1 MESSDLPT
9 KDLLQRQRNELL
21 ILHQVTLICRETT
34 DEDHLFARI
43 TELLGEVLYPDNFGF
58 ILLDQSQN
66 RLHQHA
72 SYHDHPEVV
81 QPALIPLA
89 ASICGEVIQTGYP
102 LRVADVRTKAN
113 YLPVD
118 IHTLSE
124 LCVPLKLGEQILGA
138 INAES
143 RQLNAFSE
151 DDEHLLVTIAS
162 QLAVTISNFHLLRSE
177 ARRRKEAET
186 LQKATAALT
195 SSLNLEEVLN
205 VILVYLEQVVPYE
218 SACLFLAE
226 GLNLRIVAARGFPNF
241 GEIINQLYPAQD
253 VLYQTL
259 RKNQHPLYF
268 PDVQKEKN
276 FHAWARTTEVRGW
289 MCIPLLNEGKVFG
302 CMTVDS
308 KTPGFYE
315 ASHANLAQAF
325 AHQAAIALQNA
336 RLFEETRRQNRELLA
351 LYDTALTLGTVM
363 ERDELLQ
370 RIGEQ
375 VYMLMAPDSMGIILY
390 DETRQLLEITV
401 VIEEGKRME
410 EANGMLIPLAEAG
423 LTGWLIRHRQ
433 SMLFDDLL
441 TETPPV
447 IPKHLY
453 HPARTWLGVPILI
466 RGQLSGVLTVQSFSP
481 QAFDEK
487 HVPFMEAI
495 AAQIAIALENARS
508 YQQLQRAIQETHK
521 QAEELGILFE
531 VSHTIAGA
539 PLNSHEIGF
548 IVAHQFVEVLGIKEC
563 SLSLLEPDHT
573 ALRTLVDYYIEDE
586 QGYVDQLW
594 GGKILQLA
602 DYPATARVIR
612 TQTPLTVHLSDPKA
626 DPYEL
631 AYMRSRDLA
640 TLVILPLVIKGETVG
655 ILELEHGPQERYY
668 TSEELNVAITLANQ
682 ASIALENAQLY
693 EELEESYLQTV
704 LALARAMDARDTYT
718 ADHSQR
724 LSVWAEA
731 IAREMGCPP
740 EKIRAIHWA
749 ALLHDIGKIG
759 VPDEILRKPGPLT
772 DLEWA
777 IMKKHPADGAE
788 IVAPVKRLADV
799 APIIRTHQEKYD
811 GTGYPDGLQGKEI
824 PLGARI
830 LAVVD
835 SYSAMTDDRVYRK
848 ARSHEEALDE
858 IIRLRGK
865 QYDPDVVAA
874 FLNVVKKMH
883 RA

>member
-1 MESSDLPT
+1 MEERALPA
-9 KDLLQRQRNELL
+9 KDLLQRQHNELL
-21 ILHQVTLICRETT
+21 ILHQVALICSEAKN
-34 DEDHLFARI
+34 EDHLFTRI

-58 ILLDQSQN
+58 ILLDSH
-66 RLHQHA
+66 RHELRQHA
-72 SYHDHPEVV
+72 SYHDHSEVM
-81 QPALIPLA
+81 QPTSLPLD
-89 ASICGEVIQTGYP
+89 ASVCGDVIQTGNP
-102 LRVADVRTKAN
+102 LRLADVRLYAK

-118 IHTLSE
+118 VHTLSE
-124 LCVPLKLGEQILGA
+124 VCVPLKLGEHILGV

-151 DDEHLLVTIAS
+151 YDEQLLLTIAS
-162 QLAVTISNFHLLRSE
+162 QLAVTISNFHLLHSE

-186 LQKATAALT
+186 LQMATAALT

-205 VILVYLEQVVPYE
+205 VILVYLEQVVPYD

-226 GLNLRIVAARGFPNF
+226 GLNLRVVAARGFPDAS
-241 GEIINQLYPAQD
+241 EIINQVYPAQD

-259 RKNQHPLYF
+259 RQRQLPLYF
-268 PDVQKEKN
+268 SDVQAEKN
-276 FHAWARTTEVRGW
+276 FHAWASTTQVRGW
-289 MCIPLLNEGKVFG
+289 MCIPLLSEGKVFG

-308 KTPGFYE
+308 KMPGFYE
-315 ASHANLAQAF
+315 ESHANLAQAF

-375 VYMLMAPDSMGIILY
+375 VYLLMAPDSMGIILF
-390 DETRQLLEITV
+390 DEAQQMLEIAV
-401 VIEEGKRME
+401 VIEKGKRIE
-410 EANGMLIPLAEAG
+410 EAIGMCIPLAEAG
-423 LTGWLIRHRQ
+423 LTAWLIQHRE

-447 IPKHLY
+447 TPKHMY
-453 HPARTWLGVPILI
+453 QSARTWLGVPIFI
-466 RGQLSGVLTVQSFSP
+466 RSQLSGVLTIQSFSP
-481 QAFDEK
+481 QAFDK
-487 HVPFMEAI
+487 NHVQFMEAI
-495 AAQIAIALENARS
+495 AAQIAIALENTRS
-508 YQQLQRAIQETHK
+508 YQQLQRAIDETHK

-563 SLSLLEPDHT
+563 SLSLLEPDNVT
-573 ALRTLVDYYIEDE
+573 LRTLVDYYIEDE

-594 GGKILQLA
+594 GGKVIQLA
-602 DYPATARVIR
+602 DYPATVHVIR
-612 TQTPLTVHLSDPKA
+612 TQTPLTINISDPNA
-626 DPYEL
+626 DPHEL

-640 TLVILPLVIKGETVG
+640 TLVILPLVIKGETIG
-655 ILELEHGPQERYY
+655 ILELEHGPQERSY
-668 TSEELNVAITLANQ
+668 TPEELNVAITLANQ

-724 LSVWAEA
+724 LSIWAEA

-777 IMKKHPADGAE
+777 IMKQHPAEGAE
-788 IVAPVKRLADV
+788 IIAPVKRLAEV
-799 APIIRTHQEKYD
+799 APIIRAHQEKYD
-811 GTGYPDGLQGKEI
+811 GTGYPDGLKGKEI

-830 LAVVD
+830 LTVVD

-848 ARSHEEALDE
+848 ARSHAEALDE
-858 IIRLRGK
+858 IMRLRGK

-874 FLNVVKKMH
+874 FLKVID
-883 RA
+883 RL